1 MGTRRIG
8 RIQHRQSTDNPLPW
22 KHNPAVPARA
32 DLVHFWGRSSANWTM
47 AVAPWKSWTASLKP
61 ETISAI
67 KLAGVDSPPSRARAS
82 SGWET
87 SPQRYLQ

>member
-1 MGTRRIG
+1 MGTRQ
-8 RIQHRQSTDNPLPW
+8 IQDSQSTNYPPPW
-22 KHNPAVPARA
+22 EHITAVPARA
-32 DLVHFWGRSSANWTM
+32 DRALFWGRSSANWTM

-82 SGWET
+82 PGWET
-87 SPQRYLQ
+87 SLQRYLQ